1 MKQRIYGYEILNNE
15 VHSPA
20 LRQLYGIYEFVNKI
34 YLMLLLVGQI
44 LGGFPGEIGIVSTEV
59 TESAQLAV
67 DGSLEAELLD
77 DHTRSEVEVLV
88 DDDLEVV
95 VSVAFSDGSVGVNVD
110 GDGVGDTDTVSDL
123 DEGSLGE
130 TSVDQTLGNPSG
142 GISSGSVDL
151 SWVLSGE
158 STTSVTTP
166 ATVGID
172 DDLSSSKT
180 SITAWASDNETA

>member
-1 MKQRIYGYEILNNE
+1 
-15 VHSPA
+15 
-20 LRQLYGIYEFVNKI
+20 
-34 YLMLLLVGQI
+34 MLLLVGQI
-44 LGGFPGEIGIVSTEV
+44 LGGFPAEIGVVSTEMA
-59 TESAQLAV
+59 ESAQLAV

-77 DHTRSEVEVLV
+77 DHTGSEVEVLV
-88 DDDLEVV
+88 DDELEVV
-95 VSVAFSDGSVGVNVD
+95 VNVAFSNGSVGVDVD
-110 GDGVGDTDTVSDL
+110 GDGVSDTDTVSNL
-123 DEGSLGE
+123 DEDSLAE

-151 SWVLSGE
+151 SGVFAGE

-166 ATVGID
+166 ATVSVN